1 MSDNTIIPVPT
12 VQLFRNAT
20 LKINYAGKT
29 FLLDPMFSDKGMLPS
44 FAGISQNPTVGL
56 PFAVA
61 TLLQDIDY
69 VLVSHTHPD
78 HFDTVAAAMLGPDIP
93 VLIQPDDIAFFK
105 EQPFKNVK
113 TITDKVVIDDVTIYR
128 TSGKHGK
135 GKVLE
140 KMGTISGFVF
150 QATGYPTLYI
160 VGDSIWNE
168 EIRQNCIAFNP
179 DYIVVNSGGA
189 ILPPFAED
197 GPIIMDEE
205 QVIALM
211 EEASEAKVIAVHME
225 ALDHCRVTRNSLR
238 AKANEKNITPDRL
251 LIPNDGETIRLQ

>member
-1 MSDNTIIPVPT
+1 MSTDTIIPIAT

-29 FLLDPMFSDKGMLPS
+29 FLLDPMFSDKGALPS

-56 PFAVA
+56 PFAID
-61 TLLQDIDY
+61 TLLQNIDY
-69 VLVSHTHPD
+69 IVVSHTHPD
-78 HFDTVAAAMLGPDIP
+78 HFDTVAATTLAPYIP
-93 VLIQPDDIAFFK
+93 VLIQPADTDFFK
-105 EQPFKNVK
+105 EQPFENVK
-113 TITDKVVIDDVTIYR
+113 AISDKIRIDNITIHR

-168 EIRQNCIAFNP
+168 QIRQNCIEFNP

-189 ILPPFAED
+189 VLPPFAED

-211 EEASEAKVIAVHME
+211 EVASEAKVIAVHME
-225 ALDHCRVTRNSLR
+225 ALDHCQVTRTSLR
-238 AKANEKNITPDRL
+238 AKANEKNVTPDRL
-251 LIPNDGETIRLQ
+251 LIPNDGEIIRLV